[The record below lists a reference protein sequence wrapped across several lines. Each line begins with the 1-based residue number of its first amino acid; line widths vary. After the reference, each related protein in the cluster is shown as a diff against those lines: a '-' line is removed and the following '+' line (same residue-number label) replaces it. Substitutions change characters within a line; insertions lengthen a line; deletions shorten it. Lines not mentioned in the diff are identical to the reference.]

1 MTERVGWRRIR
12 RGRGFEYRDENGR
25 RISDDVD
32 LSRLRT
38 LAIPPMW
45 RDVWISPDPDADLQ
59 ATGVDAAGRTQY
71 RYHESW
77 TQHAAQEKFDR
88 ALELADTLP
97 ALRRS
102 VTRDL
107 RAPGLER
114 TTVLAAAIRMLD
126 TGYLRIGSEAYAR
139 EHGSIG
145 LATLRCRHVQ
155 VDQDVVT
162 LAFRGKSGVPWESR
176 IDDPDLAPVLERLL
190 ARGPRARLLAWR
202 AGRGYRPVRAPDINE
217 DLRRRTGGDFTAKDF
232 RTIHG
237 TVIAAAALAR
247 IGVPADDQARKHA
260 VVEAVRET
268 AAALGNTPA
277 VARSS
282 YIDPRLLDLFDQGRV
297 VELRSRSVEAQLPG
311 LLREVEWSETA

>member
-1 MTERVGWRRIR
+1 MTERAGWRRIR
-12 RGRGFEYRDENGR
+12 RGRGFEYRDEHGR
-25 RISDDVD
+25 RISDDVV
-32 LSRLRT
+32 LSRIRA

-45 RDVWISPDPDADLQ
+45 RDVWISPDPDSDLQ
-59 ATGVDAAGRTQY
+59 VTGVDAAGRTQY
-71 RYHESW
+71 RHHESW
-77 TQHAAQEKFDR
+77 TQQASQEKFDR
-88 ALELADTLP
+88 ALDLADALP

-114 TTVLAAAIRMLD
+114 PTVLAAGIRMLD

-155 VDQDVVT
+155 VADGVVT
-162 LAFRGKSGVPWESR
+162 LAFRGKSGIPWESH
-176 IDDPDLAPVLERLL
+176 ISDPDLATVLEELL
-190 ARGPRARLLAWR
+190 TRGPRARLLAWR
-202 AGRGYRPVRAPDINE
+202 AGRGYRPVHAPDIND
-217 DLRRRTGGDFTAKDF
+217 DLKARTGGDFTAKDF

-237 TVIAAAALAR
+237 TVLAAAALAR
-247 IGVPADDQARKHA
+247 AGVQPDERARKHA

-282 YIDPRLLDLFDQGRV
+282 YIDPRLLELFDQGRV
-297 VELRSRSVEAQLPG
+297 VQLTGRSVESQLRDM
-311 LLREVEWSETA
+311 LHDVEWAESA

>member
-12 RGRGFEYRDENGR
+12 RGRGFEYRDESGH
-25 RISDDVD
+25 RITDEVD
-32 LSRLRT
+32 LSRIRA

-59 ATGVDAAGRTQY
+59 VTGVDAAGRTQY

-77 TQHAAQEKFDR
+77 TQQAAEEKFNR
-88 ALELADTLP
+88 ALELADALP

-114 TTVLAAAIRMLD
+114 ATVLAAGIRMLD

-145 LATLRCRHVQ
+145 LATLRCRHVRVEQ
-155 VDQDVVT
+155 GIVT

-176 IDDPDLAPVLERLL
+176 ISDADLAPVLERLL
-190 ARGPRARLLAWR
+190 SRGPRARLLAWS
-202 AGRGYRPVRAPDINE
+202 AGRGYRLVRAADIND
-217 DLRRRTGGDFTAKDF
+217 DLRARTGGDFTAKDF

-237 TVIAAAALAR
+237 TAIAAAALAR
-247 IGVPADDQARKHA
+247 AGVQKEERARKQA

-282 YIDPRLLDLFDQGRV
+282 YIDPRVLELFDQGRV
-297 VELRSRSVEAQLPG
+297 VELNGRGVESQ
-311 LLREVEWSETA
+311 LREILRDAEWPEHT